1 MQLNKFVNLNSI
13 FLISLII
20 FFFLPNLFSYF
31 SYDFVKFRINL
42 NSKTT
47 FLLIISLF
55 LFFLFS
61 LIKFKKYSF
70 FHPNK
75 NIKNLENKIILNGII
90 LFIIGAILKYFGA
103 NNAVPLFDF
112 IILAISSFNI
122 FQLLGINYFFY
133 SACLYFKKKN
143 FAKAFYLFVIFIV
156 LLFFTFLNTS
166 RTSTLLLVTSA
177 LIIIYY
183 LEIINIK
190 KFLFFF
196 IILFFIFFLL
206 KSYTKLSREYY
217 KVTYEVDNAIITLY
231 KSSQDEVDRLYNILN
246 LENSNNDSFKA
257 EKINDN
263 YFFNYNIFYV
273 ILDRIN
279 SFHIFEKIINSQ
291 LNYHGATFT
300 EFYYIIFSDK
310 FTNLLNLNSKV
321 IFTDGKLLSHFL
333 HLSTNQPLVY
343 YDSTNS
349 DDYPNDNTGIGP
361 TLFGDLYLNFQYIGL
376 FLLVPLVALLFN
388 FFSNIFVN
396 YLYTPLSIPTY
407 ALFIVYQ
414 NAHIMDW
421 TSTHVIIFI
430 KFIVVYVMSILI
442 FNFHRIFNIKNFL
455 QKD

>member
-1 MQLNKFVNLNSI
+1 MQPNKFVNLNSV

-61 LIKFKKYSF
+61 LIKFKKYSL
-70 FHPNK
+70 FHSNK
-75 NIKNLENKIILNGII
+75 NIKNLENKIIWNGII
-90 LFIIGAILKYFGA
+90 LFIIGLILKYFG
-103 NNAVPLFDF
+103 NSNDVPLFDF

-122 FQLLGINYFFY
+122 FQLLAIIYFFY
-133 SACLYFKKKN
+133 SACLSFIKKN
-143 FAKAFYLFVIFIV
+143 FAKSFYLFVIFIIFV
-156 LLFFTFLNTS
+156 FFSFLNVS

-183 LEIINIK
+183 LEFINFK
-190 KFLFFF
+190 KFFFFF
-196 IILFFIFFLL
+196 IVLFLIFFLL
-206 KSYTKLSREYY
+206 KSYIKLTREYY
-217 KVTYEVDNAIITLY
+217 KITYKVDNEIITLD
-231 KSSQDEVDRLYNILN
+231 KATREEVDSLYNVLN
-246 LENSNNDSFKA
+246 IKNSNNLSFKV
-257 EKINDN
+257 EKMSEK
-263 YFFNYNIFYV
+263 YFFNYNIFY
-273 ILDRIN
+273 IIMDRIN

-300 EFYYIIFSDK
+300 EFFQIIFSDK
-310 FTNLLNLNSKV
+310 LTNLLNLNSKV
-321 IFTDGKLLSHFL
+321 VFTDGKLLAHFL
-333 HLSTNQPLVY
+333 KLSNAQQLVY
-343 YDSTNS
+343 YDSLHPH
-349 DDYPNDNTGIGP
+349 DDPNDTTGIGP
-361 TLFGDLYLNFQYIGL
+361 TLFGDLYLNFQYMGL

-388 FFSNIFVN
+388 FFSNFFVN

-430 KFIVVYVMSILI
+430 KFVVVYATSILI
-442 FNFHRIFNIKNFL
+442 FNFHRIFKVKNFL
-455 QKD
+455 Q